1 MITVEQALDI
11 IRQNIPPAQFE
22 KIPLTGS
29 LGRVLA
35 EDVFSDVDMP
45 PFDKSAMDGYAV
57 RSEDIQ
63 SPPVEL
69 EVLEIVPAGSMPS
82 KEVKPGKAIKIMT
95 GAPVPRGADAVIMVE
110 STKYEPST
118 RTVRCLNTITKDA
131 NICFKSEDIKAG
143 DMVVPRDTR
152 ITPQAVG
159 LLAAVG
165 KDKVLAYKYPSIAI
179 ATTGDELVEVNQ
191 KPKGAQI
198 RNSNTYSLLAQLTN
212 MGMPVTSLGIARDN
226 IDIMTGKISEGLK
239 SDILI
244 LTGGVSMG
252 DFDIVEDVFK
262 RQGVKILF
270 DKVAIKPGK
279 PMVFGIAPKGQLV
292 FGLPGNPVSAFVITE
307 IFIKEAL
314 SILCNDPVL
323 KNRIIEAELSAPIES
338 VSNRQ
343 QYLTARVKRSEL
355 RAVTPMNIG
364 VATRVLSECLVEP
377 IEGHGSADIV
387 SLSRADAFIIVPPDS
402 APLPAGSRLKVM
414 LL

>member
-22 KIPLTGS
+22 RIHLPDS
-29 LGRVLA
+29 LGRALA

-69 EVLEIVPAGSMPS
+69 EVLEIVPAGQMPS

-110 STKYEPST
+110 QTQYEPAI
-118 RTVRCLNTITKDA
+118 RTVRCLNTIKKNV
-131 NICFKSEDIKAG
+131 NICFKAEDINAG
-143 DMVVPRDTR
+143 AKVISRDTK
-152 ITPQAVG
+152 ITPQVIG

-165 KDKVLAYKYPSIAI
+165 KDKVQVYKYPSIAI
-179 ATTGDELVEVNQ
+179 ATTGDELVEVAQ

-212 MGMPVTSLGIARDN
+212 IGMEVKSFGIVKDD
-226 IDIMTGKISEGLK
+226 IDIMAENVSAGLK
-239 SDILI
+239 SDMLI

-252 DFDIVEDVFK
+252 DYDIVEDVFK
-262 RQGVKILF
+262 KLGIKILF
-270 DKVAIKPGK
+270 DQVAIKPGK
-279 PMVFGIAPKGQLV
+279 PTVFGIAPQGKLV

-307 IFIKEAL
+307 VFIKETL
-314 SILCNDPVL
+314 SRLCNDSTL
-323 KNRIIEAELSAPIES
+323 KNRIIEADLAVPIES
-338 VSNRQ
+338 ISRRQ
-343 QYLTARVKRSEL
+343 QYLGARIL
-355 RAVTPMNIG
+355 QDG
-364 VATRVLSECLVEP
+364 LVEP

-387 SLSRADAFIIVPPDS
+387 SLSRADALIIVPPDS
-402 APLPAGSRLKVM
+402 PVLPRDSRIKIM
-414 LL
+414 LI